1 MTDDLTVQVREA
13 LDAPCGCVHQNRT
26 ALNDGS
32 DVPTPLRLRECS
44 RCCPTQIAAC
54 MRAVMEKTATMNWP
68 VLRCTIGTVG
78 YDAEQECLAAGLAKL
93 RGTP

>member
-1 MTDDLTVQVREA
+1 MTDDLTAQVREA

-44 RCCPTQIAAC
+44 RCYPVRIEAC
-54 MRAVMEKTATMNWP
+54 MRAVYSKM
-68 VLRCTIGTVG
+68 L
-78 YDAEQECLAAGLAKL
+78 YDVENGEPIEPTDTEADAYAAGLAKL
-93 RGTP
+93 RGET